1 MYVSE
6 DFAHQVL
13 LANYGNSCQKIFF
26 PRTISSSSTNP
37 IVFIVALVTMYCGFE
52 FELLN
57 INEIVG
63 FG

>member
-13 LANYGNSCQKIFF
+13 LANYGNTCQKI
-26 PRTISSSSTNP
+26 S
-37 IVFIVALVTMYCGFE
+37 TMYCGFE